1 MSASTLSVVLGLVA
15 AILFAV
21 GNQFS
26 RIGLRFADA
35 RTATTVQILVGAG
48 VYWLIAPFYLEGWY
62 WVSAA
67 MPWLIAAGLLR
78 PILSANLGMLG
89 TRLLGPTVSST
100 LSATAPLFGVTFG
113 LVILAEAL
121 SLAGAI
127 GTACIV
133 GAVVLL
139 STQGKAD
146 RAWPM
151 FALLLPIGAALIRS
165 VTHGF
170 AKIALETVPDPYFV
184 ALVTYSVSVPLALG
198 ERWWRLGTP
207 RVQVAPGGLRWLV
220 GMALAYA
227 LAVLA
232 LNTALLKGTLVV
244 VSPIVACSPV
254 FTLLLGRFV
263 FNEQMLNVRAALAVG
278 LVVPGVILIGLD
290 G

>member
-1 MSASTLSVVLGLVA
+1 MSASTVSVVLGLVA

-21 GNQFS
+21 GNQFL

-48 VYWLIAPFYLEGWY
+48 VNWLIAPIHLVGWY

-67 MPWLIAAGLLR
+67 IPWLIAAGLLR

-113 LVILAEAL
+113 LVILAETL

-127 GTACIV
+127 GTVCIV
-133 GAVVLL
+133 GGVVLL
-139 STQGKAD
+139 STQGKGD

-198 ERWWRLGTP
+198 
-207 RVQVAPGGLRWLV
+207 
-220 GMALAYA
+220 
-227 LAVLA
+227 
-232 LNTALLKGTLVV
+232 
-244 VSPIVACSPV
+244 
-254 FTLLLGRFV
+254 
-263 FNEQMLNVRAALAVG
+263 
-278 LVVPGVILIGLD
+278 
-290 G
+290 